1 MTKLNDFVNKVF
13 MEHDNKAKHDGE
25 VRRKFMNTFP
35 DLVVQ
40 ETIKMLKELDE
51 DAMRYFSKY
60 KNGKLNIRIKPTSI
74 YQPTVVWNT
83 TLTDELGLFID
94 DVYYKDD
101 AVFKFL
107 SKIDAEV
114 NIKLT
119 EELKKIINE
128 HQYVNAVIKS
138 IYGLGCDTNELLASL
153 SLYIT
158 VSKID
163 KINK

>member
-13 MEHDNKAKHDGE
+13 MEHDNKAKHDAE

-51 DAMRYFSKY
+51 DAMSHFSKY
-60 KNGKLNIRIKPTSI
+60 KNGKLHIFIKPTSM
-74 YQPTVVWNT
+74 YQPTVVWNM
-83 TLTDELGLFID
+83 TLTDELTLFID

-107 SKIDAEV
+107 RKIDAEV

-119 EELKKIINE
+119 EELKKIINGY
-128 HQYVNAVIKS
+128 QYVNAVIKPT
-138 IYGLGCDTNELLASL
+138 YGLGCDTNELLASL

-163 KINK
+163 